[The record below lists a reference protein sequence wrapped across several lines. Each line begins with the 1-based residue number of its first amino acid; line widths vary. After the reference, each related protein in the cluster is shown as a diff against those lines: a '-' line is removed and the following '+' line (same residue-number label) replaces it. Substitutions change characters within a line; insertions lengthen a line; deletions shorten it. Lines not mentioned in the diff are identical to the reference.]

1 MMTALTIIVFIFL
14 VLFFVLKMRNMQIWI
29 LAYIKELIYQKKNN
43 FNNDT
48 HVYVCLADHFEPY
61 YGSATQEQ
69 ARKKVSDWVE
79 NYKAVSSK
87 HTDSDGRHPQ
97 HSYFYPEEEYDEVI
111 LNQLSDICSSGLG
124 DVEIHLHHD
133 NDTAE
138 NLHKTLLKFKQLLYE
153 KHNLLRKDES
163 GEIVYGFIHGNWAL
177 DNSRPDGKW
186 CGIDDELDVLIN
198 TGCVYDMTM
207 PSAPS
212 DTQTTTI
219 NSIYLAKEDGKCK
232 SHNTGKRVEVGVWK
246 EKNDLLMIQGPLTLN
261 WKSRKFG
268 LIPRIESSE
277 LSFDNP
283 PSEYRT
289 QLWEKCRV
297 AVSGAENHIF
307 IKLHTH
313 GLEESN
319 PKMFFENGGF
329 TTLWTALEKRFKNMP
344 GYQLHYVTAWDM
356 FEKIRSI
363 AVTDNNN
370 L

>member
-1 MMTALTIIVFIFL
+1 MVVLIIAIFL
-14 VLFFVLKMRNMQIWI
+14 ILSIYLLLRMRNMQIWI
-29 LAYIKELIYQKKNN
+29 LSYIKEFLFAKRSQ
-43 FNNDT
+43 FDGDL

-61 YGSATQEQ
+61 YGAATQEQ
-69 ARKKVSDWVE
+69 ARKKVSDWVK
-79 NYKAVSSK
+79 NYKLIAK
-87 HTDSDGRHPQ
+87 DYTDSDGHHPQ

-111 LNQLSDICSSGLG
+111 LNQISEICSAGFG
-124 DVEIHLHHD
+124 DVDIHLHHD

-138 NLHKTLLKFKQLLYE
+138 NLYKTLTNFKTLLHE
-153 KHNLLRKDES
+153 KHNLLRRDDT

-186 CGIDDELDVLIN
+186 CGINNELDVLVN
-198 TGCVYDMTM
+198 TGCAYDMTM

-219 NSIYLAKEDGKCK
+219 NSIYLAREDGKSK
-232 SHNTGKRVEVGVWK
+232 SHDKGQQLETGMWK
-246 EKNDLLMIQGPLTLN
+246 KENDLLMIQGPLSLN

-277 LSFDNP
+277 LSYDNP
-283 PSEYRT
+283 PSAYRA
-289 QLWEKCRV
+289 QLWEECNISVK
-297 AVSGAENHIF
+297 GAENHIF

-319 PKMFFENGGF
+319 PVMFFENQGF
-329 TTLWTALEKRFKNMP
+329 KMLWSTLEKRFKYKP
-344 GYQLHYVTAWDM
+344 GYKLHYVTAWEM
-356 FEKIRSI
+356 YQKIKSI
-363 AVTDNNN
+363 ATNNN